1 MVTVI
6 TDCQN
11 RTVPGIFSLFWLTFS
26 EKVRIVCMKAND
38 GVNYNRNYKDTL
50 FRKLFGENR
59 ENALSLYNAVNGTHY
74 TNAEDLEFT
83 TLDDVV
89 YMKMKN
95 DVSFIFGNYLN
106 LYEHQSTLNPNMPL
120 RGLLYFADM
129 YRQIIPASERIYGS
143 KLQEIPAPKYIV
155 FYNGTDRL
163 EGGRKVLHL
172 SDAFRPFGVSEGFE
186 WTATV
191 IDINYGA
198 NADIMEN
205 CKVLSEY
212 AQFIAKIREECGRLE
227 KAKSNNQDI
236 LRQAIDAA
244 TEYCIQNDIL
254 KDFLEKNRKEVMDVC
269 LTEFNQER
277 YNQIVREEGRE
288 EGEVIGYIHMGEKM
302 GLTSQDIIRFIVEET
317 EISQEEAKRLY
328 EEYKGK

>member
-1 MVTVI
+1 M
-6 TDCQN
+6 
-11 RTVPGIFSLFWLTFS
+11 GTFS
-26 EKVRIVCMKAND
+26 
-38 GVNYNRNYKDTL
+38 
-50 FRKLFGENR
+50 
-59 ENALSLYNAVNGTHY
+59 
-74 TNAEDLEFT
+74 
-83 TLDDVV
+83 
-89 YMKMKN
+89 
-95 DVSFIFGNYLN
+95 
-106 LYEHQSTLNPNMPL
+106 
-120 RGLLYFADM
+120 
-129 YRQIIPASERIYGS
+129 AS
-143 KLQEIPAPKYIV
+143 APKYIV

>member
-1 MVTVI
+1 
-6 TDCQN
+6 
-11 RTVPGIFSLFWLTFS
+11 
-26 EKVRIVCMKAND
+26 MKAND

-172 SDAFRPFGVSEGFE
+172 SDAFRPFGVSDGYEC
-186 WTATV
+186 TATV